1 MKKLLF
7 VLMVTLVAYGCSS
20 SDSNEQQKEIVNDIT
35 SDYLCS
41 TLYWVKEGTEEPN
54 RTTYMFNRIF
64 NDYTGVKYTDFANIK
79 SKNGKSFTFK
89 INAPYIDI
97 SFSDGSSERLKVY
110 AITKDGDNGKHIYID
125 GSYYMAFFDGG
136 NIK

>member
-7 VLMVTLVAYGCSS
+7 VLMVTLVVCGCSS
-20 SDSNEQQKEIVNDIT
+20 SDDNEQQKEAISDIT

-41 TLYWVKEGTEEPN
+41 TLYWVKEGAEEPN

-64 NDYTGVKYTDFANIK
+64 NDYTGVKYTDIENIK
-79 SKNGKSFTFK
+79 SKNGKSFAFK

-110 AITKDGDNGKHIYID
+110 AIKREGDNGKRLYIN
-125 GSYYMAFFDGG
+125 GSSYMGFFDGG